1 MRKATIL
8 SIFFILAGLAFAS
21 NDVWKTKPYQ
31 QWDSNDVREVLT
43 NSPWVKKT
51 TVMASWAKGGAMPP
65 PGQGQQTQGQ
75 GQGQVAQRPG
85 ATNGTA
91 GGSGGMDT
99 RTADQGA
106 PMPEEGQATFFVRWS
121 SSQTIREAVARNAL
135 LNSQFSEAQVEQYV
149 NQEPTTYAV
158 LVYGPDMTPF
168 LAESEDALKSEA
180 YLEVK
185 PSKEKVA
192 PSDVK
197 ITKDPGSDKIVS
209 VEFLFPKQGTN
220 GQPLIGANDKQ
231 GQFDCKLKMVHV
243 STQFDLRKM
252 TGKNGEDL

>member
-1 MRKATIL
+1 MRKTTIFAAL
-8 SIFFILAGLAFAS
+8 LAMAGLAFAS

-31 QWDSNDVREVLT
+31 QWNSNDVKEVLT

-51 TVMASWAKGGAMPP
+51 TVMASWAKGGMGTPE
-65 PGQGQQTQGQ
+65 PGQGQNQ

-99 RTADQGA
+99 RTADQGSQ
-106 PMPEEGQATFFVRWS
+106 MPQEGQDTFFVRWS

-135 LNSQFSEAQVEQYV
+135 LNSQFNQAQVEQYV
-149 NQEPTTYAV
+149 NQEPSTFAL
-158 LVYGPDMTPF
+158 LVYSQDMTPF
-168 LAESEDALKSEA
+168 TKETEDALKSEA

-185 PSKEKVA
+185 PSKEKVS

-197 ITKDPGSDKIVS
+197 ITKDSGGDKVLS
-209 VEFLFPKQGTN
+209 VEFLFPKQGPN
-220 GQPLIGANDKQ
+220 GQPLISANDKQ
-231 GQFDCKLKMVHV
+231 VQFDCKLKMVHIT
-243 STQFDLRKM
+243 TQFDLRKM